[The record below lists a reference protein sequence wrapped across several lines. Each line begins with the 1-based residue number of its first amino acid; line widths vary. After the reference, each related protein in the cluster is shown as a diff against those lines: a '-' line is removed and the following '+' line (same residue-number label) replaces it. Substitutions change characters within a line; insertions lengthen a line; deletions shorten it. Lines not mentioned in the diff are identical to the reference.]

1 MSFNWFV
8 LPFAIGFHFM
18 LIVLIISFISGFAKL
33 SSKSRKRVFR
43 RLFTRRLFYALQ
55 EIMMESLLHRK
66 LFKVNLLL
74 GLMHTAF
81 AFGWFMLIVVGK
93 IETHLLTQSWIN
105 PVWVPIFLRRGDL
118 FNESMLSKSFANV
131 MDFILLLILIA
142 LVVAIGKRFFSKSV
156 GMKGTTQH
164 DLVDRLAMSFLWA
177 IFPLRFLAESGQ
189 ASISNNGGFLTQT
202 ASSIFFSTPLSQS
215 TADLIWWSYSFALGG
230 FFIFLPYSRYLHI
243 PAEIIL
249 IFARN
254 LLSNNEFHHPML
266 RQLENNSCSRCG
278 VCIDVCAQRTVNR
291 MDKNQSVYLLRSLRR
306 KNFNHEA
313 HFDLAFNCLQ
323 CNKCSSACPVGINL
337 MPHRNHARG
346 NYSLIGKTTSHY
358 RPIVETPLKNEAVD
372 VLYFEGCMG
381 RLNHRTGKAM
391 ERVFE
396 KLNMS
401 YIKLDDSIN
410 CCGRGAQLLAD
421 KRNIKEVM
429 AKNSE
434 IINNSNAKMLVTS
447 CPICYKSFKENY
459 SLKMTVL
466 HHSQLIAKSYS
477 RLKTASSFDGK
488 AHYHT
493 PCELGKWNDVKAVSN
508 SITKQLSYKLI
519 NGKESEESICCGGS
533 IGNLTIDTNSRK
545 EIGTLEISRAISKD
559 ATAVVTSCPLC
570 KRSLAKLT
578 NLPILDIAETV
589 V

>member
-8 LPFAIGFHFM
+8 LPFAIGFHYM
-18 LIVLIISFISGFAKL
+18 LIVLIISFISGLAKL
-33 SSKSRKRVFR
+33 SIKSRKRVFR
-43 RLFTRRLFYALQ
+43 RLFSRRLFYALQ
-55 EIMMESLLHRK
+55 EILMESLLHRK
-66 LFKVNLLL
+66 LFKVNVLL
-74 GLMHTAF
+74 GLMHTSF
-81 AFGWFMLIVVGK
+81 AFGWFLLIVVGK

-118 FNESMLSKSFANV
+118 FNESILSKSFANA
-131 MDFILLLILIA
+131 MDFILMLILIA
-142 LVVAIGKRFFSKSV
+142 LVVAIGKRFVSKSV
-156 GMKGTTQH
+156 GMKGTTKH
-164 DLVDRLAMSFLWA
+164 DLVDRSAMSFLWA

-202 ASSIFFSTPLSQS
+202 ASSIFFSTPISQS
-215 TADLIWWSYSFALGG
+215 TADLIWWSYSLALGG
-230 FFIFLPYSRYLHI
+230 FFAFLPYSRYLHI
-243 PAEIIL
+243 PAEIVL

-254 LLSNNEFHHPML
+254 LLSNNEFHHPIL

-291 MDKNQSVYLLRSLRR
+291 TDMNQSVYLLRSLRR
-306 KNFNHEA
+306 KNFKQDLN
-313 HFDLAFNCLQ
+313 FDLAFNCLQ

-346 NYSLIGKTTSHY
+346 NYSLNSSATQMY
-358 RPIVETPLKNEAVD
+358 RPKIGNSLKSTPVD

-391 ERVFE
+391 DRVFE
-396 KLNMS
+396 MLNMS
-401 YIKLDDSIN
+401 YIKLDDSIS
-410 CCGRGAQLLAD
+410 CCGRGAQLLSD

-429 AKNSE
+429 ATNSE
-434 IINNSNAKMLVTS
+434 IINSSNAKMLVTS

-493 PCELGKWNDVKAVSN
+493 PCELGKWNDVKAVTNTIEKELSSN
-508 SITKQLSYKLI
+508 LLTEGVSK
-519 NGKESEESICCGGS
+519 ESICCGGS
-533 IGNLTIDTNSRK
+533 IGNLTIDVDSRK
-545 EIGTLEISRAISKD
+545 AIGSLEISRAIHKE
-559 ATAVVTSCPLC
+559 ATAIVTSCPLC

-578 NLPILDIAETV
+578 TLPVLDIAETLV
-589 V
+589 